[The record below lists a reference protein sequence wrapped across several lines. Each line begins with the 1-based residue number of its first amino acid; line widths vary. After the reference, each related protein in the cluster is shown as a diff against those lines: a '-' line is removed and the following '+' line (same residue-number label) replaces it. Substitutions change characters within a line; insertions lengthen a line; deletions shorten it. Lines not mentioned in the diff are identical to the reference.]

1 MGMSAALSATLCFRS
16 REGDLVKDAEWLGV
30 PLDTL
35 RAAVPWRTFR
45 WSKGQKHYSGT
56 YWSATQ
62 CDHVI
67 YESRLELARLL
78 FADFDTSVLGIIAQ
92 PFLLAVTLDGA
103 ARRHVPDF
111 LLLTTTGP
119 VIVDVKP
126 AHRVTATRV
135 AVTFAWTRQVVE
147 SRGWRYEVWSEPPT
161 SRLENIRLL
170 AGYRRPWLFDQHLT
184 NALMSEP
191 FDGVSLTDVISRQ
204 SRWPEQSVKAT
215 VLHLLWKQHFATD
228 LDHPLSRGHLLWT
241 PT

>member
-1 MGMSAALSATLCFRS
+1 MQIIANQTRPAAAAWNRVPASLAPVDPTSHGQRRDTSDPGLVSAC
-16 REGDLVKDAEWLGV
+16 
-30 PLDTL
+30 
-35 RAAVPWRTFR
+35 
-45 WSKGQKHYSGT
+45 KGQKHYSGT

-92 PFLLAVTLDGA
+92 PFLLTVTLDGTA
-103 ARRHVPDF
+103 LRHVPDF

-119 VIVDVKP
+119 AIVDVKP
-126 AHRVTATRV
+126 AHRVTTPKV

-161 SRLENIRLL
+161 SQLENIRLL
-170 AGYRRPWLFDQHLT
+170 AGYRRPWLFDQHLM

-191 FDGVSLTDVISRQ
+191 FDGVSLTDVISSQ
-204 SRWPEQSVKAT
+204 PRWPSPSLAT
-215 VLHLLWKQHFATD
+215 AARAAMAPRTTGTA
-228 LDHPLSRGHLLWT
+228 R
-241 PT
+241 